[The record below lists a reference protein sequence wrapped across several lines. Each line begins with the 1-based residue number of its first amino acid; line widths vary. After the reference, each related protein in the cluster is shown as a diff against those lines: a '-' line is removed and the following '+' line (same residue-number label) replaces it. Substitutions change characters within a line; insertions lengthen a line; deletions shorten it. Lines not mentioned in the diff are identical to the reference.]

1 MKKETRFP
9 VAEHTSLLDFLLS
22 HVTGQSRNSVK
33 HLLSRGQVLV
43 DNVPQTKFD
52 FPLLP
57 GQSVSVLPQAKGAA
71 LPFPVLYENAGL
83 LVISKPAGLLS
94 VATESQ
100 KTHTAYRYVSDH
112 LRSRDPQAR
121 LFVVHRLDRD
131 TSGVLLF
138 AKSIEQK
145 TALQERWNSLVQKR
159 GYWAVTEG
167 EDIPDQGMCRSRL
180 TENKVH
186 KVYSAKG
193 NQGKEAV
200 TRYSCLGRK
209 KGYALLDV
217 CLETGRKNQIRAHL
231 AELGHPV
238 TGDDKYGA
246 QSDPLGRL
254 GLHAYTLALTD
265 PLSGK
270 ALSFTAPPPAEFL
283 RMFPKE
289 LSPYRK

>member
-1 MKKETRFP
+1 
-9 VAEHTSLLDFLLS
+9 
-22 HVTGQSRNSVK
+22 
-33 HLLSRGQVLV
+33 
-43 DNVPQTKFD
+43 
-52 FPLLP
+52 
-57 GQSVSVLPQAKGAA
+57 
-71 LPFPVLYENAGL
+71 
-83 LVISKPAGLLS
+83 
-94 VATESQ
+94 
-100 KTHTAYRYVSDH
+100 
-112 LRSRDPQAR
+112 
-121 LFVVHRLDRD
+121 
-131 TSGVLLF
+131 
-138 AKSIEQK
+138 
-145 TALQERWNSLVQKR
+145 
-159 GYWAVTEG
+159 
-167 EDIPDQGMCRSRL
+167 MCRSRL